1 MSPAVPI
8 AASSAP
14 SLDLDPSIAT
24 WGVLGA
30 LVAGML
36 AIDLLVFAR
45 DHTPRMREAAAWSV
59 VWLVVA
65 VAFGAAVLG
74 LAGRRGR
81 RPVLRR
87 LPARAHAVAR
97 QRLRLRGDPR
107 RTSRCPPPC
116 SRRCSR
122 GASRWRSCCGS
133 CSSSPARRCST
144 RSTPPSTSSARVLLF
159 TAWKLVRR
167 EGQEVAPER
176 NRALRLLPR
185 RLRAKPLVVVFVVV
199 ATTDLV
205 FAIDSI
211 PAIFAVTS
219 EPFVVFAANA
229 FAVLGLRALYFLLA
243 GMMDRFVYLSHG
255 LALILAVIGAKM
267 LLIDVWH
274 PPIWLS
280 LGGHRCRARR
290 DRRALAAQR
299 SPKGARRDAP
309 RADRGG
315 LRAGRRVVVVRPP
328 DALDHRGQR
337 GDARP
342 GDLRVDR
349 RRDRRRAAPRQRRHP
364 RALRR
369 RAGRCAWPPTPIARA
384 TSSAAAGTSS
394 TSSSSRRASC
404 RACARTRRCCGSCGC
419 CGSCARCGCCRT
431 CACSPSRSAARSP
444 ASRAWPRSPCCS
456 STSTG

>member
-45 DHTPRMREAAAWSV
+45 GHSPRMREAAGWSV
-59 VWLVVA
+59 IWLVVA
-65 VAFGAAVLG
+65 VAFGVAFWAWQGAEAGGQFFAGYLLERTLSLDNVFVFAVILGYFAVPAAVQPKVLSWG
-74 LAGRRGR
+74 IALAL
-81 RPVLRR
+81 VLR
-87 LPARAHAVAR
+87 LV
-97 QRLRLRGDPR
+97 LIVV
-107 RTSRCPPPC
+107 
-116 SRRCSR
+116 
-122 GASRWRSCCGS
+122 GAALLDTFHVTFYVFG
-133 CSSSPARRCST
+133 A
-144 RSTPPSTSSARVLLF
+144 VLLF

-167 EGQEVAPER
+167 EGHEVAPER
-176 NRALRLLPR
+176 NRALRLLPQ
-185 RLRAKPLVVVFVVV
+185 RLRARPLVVVFVVV

-280 LGGHRCRARR
+280 LGIIVTV
-290 DRRALAAQR
+290 LAATVAL
-299 SPKGARRDAP
+299 S
-309 RADRGG
+309 
-315 LRAGRRVVVVRPP
+315 LRAEPQG
-328 DALDHRGQR
+328 
-337 GDARP
+337 
-342 GDLRVDR
+342 
-349 RRDRRRAAPRQRRHP
+349 
-364 RALRR
+364 
-369 RAGRCAWPPTPIARA
+369 
-384 TSSAAAGTSS
+384 SAA
-394 TSSSSRRASC
+394 
-404 RACARTRRCCGSCGC
+404 
-419 CGSCARCGCCRT
+419 
-431 CACSPSRSAARSP
+431 
-444 ASRAWPRSPCCS
+444 
-456 STSTG
+456 